1 MKKESRQLFVPIVI
15 LFIVLNAL
23 FVAGKSW
30 LVKYGMSQD
39 VLIIG
44 NLILFAVT
52 IASLY
57 FHVKGF
63 LHKNIQVFFRS
74 VYGALM
80 IKMFVCAAAVIV
92 YALAA
97 KPNINKPA
105 LYICMAL
112 YFVYSFMEVRMVFR
126 LLKQK
131 QENKNNE

>member
-1 MKKESRQLFVPIVI
+1 MKKETRPLFVPIVV
-15 LFIVLNAL
+15 LFVVLNAL
-23 FVAGKSW
+23 FIAGKSW
-30 LVKYGMSQD
+30 LVKYGMSQE
-39 VLIIG
+39 VLIVG

-52 IASLY
+52 VASLF

-92 YALAA
+92 YAIAA

-131 QENKNNE
+131 KNNE

>member
-1 MKKESRQLFVPIVI
+1 MKKETRQHFVPLVI

-23 FVAGKSW
+23 FIGCKSW
-30 LVKYGMSQD
+30 LAKYGMSQD

-44 NLILFAVT
+44 NAILFVVT

-80 IKMFVCAAAVIV
+80 IKMLVCAAAVII
-92 YALAA
+92 YAMVA

-105 LYICMAL
+105 LYVCMAL
-112 YFVYSFMEVRMVFR
+112 YFVYSFLEVRMVFR

-131 QENKNNE
+131 KENKEN

>member
-1 MKKESRQLFVPIVI
+1 MKNQNQQLYLPI
-15 LFIVLNAL
+15 LGL
-23 FVAGKSW
+23 FVALSSFCLLGQNW
-30 LVKYGMSQD
+30 LTKYGFSFN
-39 VLIIG
+39 VLMGG
-44 NLILFAVT
+44 NLILFIVT
-52 IASLY
+52 ITSLY

-80 IKMFVCAAAVIV
+80 IKMLICAAAVVI
-92 YALAA
+92 YALVA

-105 LYICMAL
+105 LYVCMAL

-131 QENKNNE
+131 SDEKKK

>member
-1 MKKESRQLFVPIVI
+1 MKKETRQLFVPLVI

-23 FVAGKSW
+23 FITAKGW
-30 LVKYGMSQD
+30 LIKYGMGQD

-52 IASLY
+52 ITSLY

-92 YALAA
+92 YAMAA

-112 YFVYSFMEVRMVFR
+112 YFVYSFIEVRMVFR

-131 QENKNNE
+131 KENKNNE

>member
-23 FVAGKSW
+23 FLTAKSW
-30 LVKYGMSQD
+30 LTKYGMSQD

-44 NLILFAVT
+44 NVILFAVT

-80 IKMFVCAAAVIV
+80 IKMFVCAAAVII
-92 YALAA
+92 YAIAA

-131 QENKNNE
+131 KENNE

>member
-1 MKKESRQLFVPIVI
+1 MKKETRQLFVPLVI

-23 FVAGKSW
+23 FIGGKSW
-30 LVKYGMSQD
+30 LAKYGMSQD

-44 NLILFAVT
+44 NAILFVVT

-80 IKMFVCAAAVIV
+80 IKMLVCAAAVII
-92 YALAA
+92 YAMVA

-105 LYICMAL
+105 LYVCMAL
-112 YFVYSFMEVRMVFR
+112 YFVYSFLEVRMVFR

-131 QENKNNE
+131 KENKEN

>member
-1 MKKESRQLFVPIVI
+1 M
-15 LFIVLNAL
+15 A
-23 FVAGKSW
+23 
-30 LVKYGMSQD
+30 
-39 VLIIG
+39 G
-44 NLILFAVT
+44 NLILFLVT
-52 IASLY
+52 ITSLY

-80 IKMFVCAAAVIV
+80 IKMLICAAAVVI
-92 YALAA
+92 YALIA

-105 LYICMAL
+105 LYVCMAL

-131 QENKNNE
+131 QDEKKQ

>member
-1 MKKESRQLFVPIVI
+1 MKKENRQLFVPLVI

-23 FVAGKSW
+23 FISAKSW
-30 LVKYGMSQD
+30 LTKYGMSQD

-44 NLILFAVT
+44 NSVLFVST

-80 IKMFVCAAAVIV
+80 IKMFICAAAVII
-92 YALAA
+92 YAMAA

-105 LYICMAL
+105 LYVCMAL

-131 QENKNNE
+131 KENNE

>member
-1 MKKESRQLFVPIVI
+1 MKNQNQKLYLPIVG
-15 LFIVLNAL
+15 L
-23 FVAGKSW
+23 FVALNSFYLLGQGW
-30 LVKYGMSQD
+30 LNKYGLSFN
-39 VLIIG
+39 VLMGG
-44 NLILFAVT
+44 NLILFIVT
-52 IASLY
+52 ITSLY

-80 IKMFVCAAAVIV
+80 IKMLICAAAVIV
-92 YALAA
+92 YAMIA

-105 LYICMAL
+105 LYVCMAL

-131 QENKNNE
+131 KENNE

>member
-1 MKKESRQLFVPIVI
+1 MKNQNQQLYLPILGLYVA
-15 LFIVLNAL
+15 LSCFYLLGKNWLTQHGLSFNVLM
-23 FVAGKSW
+23 G
-30 LVKYGMSQD
+30 
-39 VLIIG
+39 G
-44 NLILFAVT
+44 NLILFIVT
-52 IASLY
+52 ITSLY

-80 IKMFVCAAAVIV
+80 IKMLICAAAVVI

-97 KPNINKPA
+97 RPNINKPA
-105 LYICMAL
+105 LYVCMAL

-131 QENKNNE
+131 SDEKKK

>member
-1 MKKESRQLFVPIVI
+1 MKNQNQKLYLPIVG
-15 LFIVLNAL
+15 L
-23 FVAGKSW
+23 FVALNSFYLLGQGW
-30 LVKYGMSQD
+30 LNKYGLSFN
-39 VLIIG
+39 VLMGG
-44 NLILFAVT
+44 NLILFIVT
-52 IASLY
+52 ITSLY

-80 IKMFVCAAAVIV
+80 IKMLICAAAVIV
-92 YALAA
+92 YAMIA

-131 QENKNNE
+131 KENNE

>member
-1 MKKESRQLFVPIVI
+1 
-15 LFIVLNAL
+15 
-23 FVAGKSW
+23 
-30 LVKYGMSQD
+30 
-39 VLIIG
+39 
-44 NLILFAVT
+44 
-52 IASLY
+52 
-57 FHVKGF
+57 
-63 LHKNIQVFFRS
+63 

-131 QENKNNE
+131 KNNE

>member
-1 MKKESRQLFVPIVI
+1 MKKETRPLFIPIFI
-15 LFIVLNAL
+15 LFILLNAL
-23 FVAGKSW
+23 FVTGKGW
-30 LVKYGMSQD
+30 LTKFGMNKD
-39 VLIIG
+39 VLIVG

-131 QENKNNE
+131 KNNE

>member
-1 MKKESRQLFVPIVI
+1 MKKETRQLFVPIVI

-23 FVAGKSW
+23 FIAGKSW
-30 LVKYGMSQD
+30 LTKYGMSQE

-52 IASLY
+52 VASLY

-80 IKMFVCAAAVIV
+80 IKMFVCAAAVII
-92 YALAA
+92 YAIAA

-131 QENKNNE
+131 KENNE

>member
-1 MKKESRQLFVPIVI
+1 MKNQNQKLYLPIVG
-15 LFIVLNAL
+15 L
-23 FVAGKSW
+23 FVALNSFYLLGQGW
-30 LVKYGMSQD
+30 LNKYGLSFN
-39 VLIIG
+39 VLMGG
-44 NLILFAVT
+44 NLILFIVT
-52 IASLY
+52 ITSLY

-80 IKMFVCAAAVIV
+80 IKVLICAAAVIV
-92 YALAA
+92 YAMIA

-105 LYICMAL
+105 LYVCMAL

-131 QENKNNE
+131 KENNE